1 MSSFNL
7 FCSYREEI
15 SWKSRWAL
23 WRRPRTRKTQKLRQ
37 TTKQT
42 GPRKRR
48 WNAKSNA
55 HAVRWRGTSGKENKD
70 WGRLMRRW
78 RLFFTGIE
86 IYLCF
91 IDRSILFYSA
101 VLYNFFF
108 SILFGIFEFL
118 TKIESLVWC
127 HCTAITLQRYEHLN
141 SAPQMCEPSC
151 TVYLTSTHWGTNFY
165 FE

>member
-1 MSSFNL
+1 MESQSDGLLIYLFSRISVKRRWNFKMIYFNI

-15 SWKSRWAL
+15 SWKSRWTL
-23 WRRPRTRKTQKLRQ
+23 WRRPRTRKTQRLRQ

-42 GPRKRR
+42 RPRKRR

-55 HAVRWRGTSGKENKD
+55 HAVRWRRTSGKESKD
-70 WGRLMRRW
+70 WRRLMCRW
-78 RLFFTGIE
+78 RLFFFLQGLKF
-86 IYLCF
+86 IYVF

-127 HCTAITLQRYEHLN
+127 DWRRLSL
-141 SAPQMCEPSC
+141 
-151 TVYLTSTHWGTNFY
+151 
-165 FE
+165 